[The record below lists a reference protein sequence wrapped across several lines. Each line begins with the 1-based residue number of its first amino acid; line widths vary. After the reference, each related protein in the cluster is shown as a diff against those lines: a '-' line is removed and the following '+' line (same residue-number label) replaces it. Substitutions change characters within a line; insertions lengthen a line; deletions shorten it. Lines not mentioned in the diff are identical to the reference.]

1 MAPCG
6 TLTTSFLNAAISI
19 IFFVI
24 FSVVFLS
31 LLGWVGLWL
40 VVLFGFVFLVGF
52 AMSVAWAHRAVTEF
66 HGSPFPGIWGVLGSN
81 IEPDDNSPEPRFLS
95 SGRSMWDSPEVRK
108 AEAPVE
114 PATASLAAPRP
125 TGSNSEGPPRT
136 VASSAARLR
145 RALIQSS
152 AGSVGP
158 RLLT

>member
-1 MAPCG
+1 MRY
-6 TLTTSFLNAAISI
+6 TNYVILNAAISI

-114 PATASLAAPRP
+114 PATASLAAPQANGVELG
-125 TGSNSEGPPRT
+125 GSPAYGCKQCGAVTQGADSKFCRKCGAPLVT
-136 VASSAARLR
+136 
-145 RALIQSS
+145 
-152 AGSVGP
+152 
-158 RLLT
+158 